1 MAFCPDEPIE
11 TEQPVLTTDGEN
23 MQPEGERKNTNSI
36 NLSEQIVLLQQRAEQ
51 AEKAMLY
58 AQAEFQTIRRRMEDQ
73 AAADRKYAAAE
84 LIKSLLPILDSF
96 ERALAAAEKTGNSE
110 SLVTGLRS
118 IMKQMQ
124 SELEKAGVK
133 PIESLGHEFDARL
146 HEALGYTEDT
156 DLPANT
162 VAEEIQRG
170 YYMHD
175 RVLRPA
181 LVKVKAG

>member
-1 MAFCPDEPIE
+1 MAFCADEPTE
-11 TEQPVLTTDGEN
+11 TEQPIDNADAQTASGDVEN
-23 MQPEGERKNTNSI
+23 PASELLNHD
-36 NLSEQIVLLQQRAEQ
+36 EQIAALKQRVDQ
-51 AEKAMLY
+51 AEKALLY

-73 AAADRKYAAAE
+73 AVTERKFASAE
-84 LIKSLLPILDSF
+84 LVKSLLPILDSF
-96 ERALAAAEKTGNSE
+96 ERALAAAEKEANSE
-110 SLVTGLRS
+110 SLIAGLRS
-118 IMKQMQ
+118 IMKQMHTQ
-124 SELEKAGVK
+124 LEKAGVK
-133 PIESLGHEFDARL
+133 PIDSIGMEFDARL

-170 YYMHD
+170 YFMHD

>member
-1 MAFCPDEPIE
+1 MAFCADEP
-11 TEQPVLTTDGEN
+11 TENDQPVDVTDGQTASPQADN
-23 MQPEGERKNTNSI
+23 TPEVVDPN
-36 NLSEQIVLLQQRAEQ
+36 EQIAALQLRVEQ
-51 AEKAMLY
+51 TEKALLY

-73 AAADRKYAAAE
+73 AAAERKFAAAE
-84 LIKSLLPILDSF
+84 LVKSLLPILDSF
-96 ERALAAAEKTGNSE
+96 ERALAAAEKEGNSE
-110 SLVTGLRS
+110 SLVAGLRS

-124 SELEKAGVK
+124 TQLEKAGVK
-133 PIESLGHEFDARL
+133 PIDAVGVEFDARL
-146 HEALGYTEDT
+146 HEALGYTEET

-170 YYMHD
+170 YFMHD